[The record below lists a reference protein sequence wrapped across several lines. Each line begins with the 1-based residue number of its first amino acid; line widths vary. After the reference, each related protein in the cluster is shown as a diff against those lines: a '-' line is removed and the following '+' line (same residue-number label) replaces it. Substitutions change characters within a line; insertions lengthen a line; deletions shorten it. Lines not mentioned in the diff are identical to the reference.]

1 MEEMSFYSALV
12 LAGVVCLAA
21 FGAEPIP
28 FKVLAQGGQSGVDE
42 RREVVAR
49 TAQEF
54 KALQVSGPSE
64 GPPPKIDFATTM
76 VVGIYMGMRPSGG
89 HSVEITRIE
98 RDGADLVV
106 TYRERAP
113 GRDEMATQVM
123 TSPFQ
128 LVTTATFPGRVR
140 FTRAK

>member
-1 MEEMSFYSALV
+1 MNLLSVILLV
-12 LAGVVCLAA
+12 GVIGFAA
-21 FGAEPIP
+21 MGAEPIP
-28 FKVLAQGGQSGVDE
+28 FKVLVQGGHSGVDE

-49 TAQEF
+49 TAEEF
-54 KALQVSGPSE
+54 KALDVSPPPDGA
-64 GPPPKIDFATTM
+64 PPKIDFATTM
-76 VVGIYMGMRPSGG
+76 VVGVYMGTRPSGG

-98 RDGADLVV
+98 RESADLVV

-113 GRDEMATQVM
+113 GPNEIATMVM

-140 FTRAK
+140 FVRAR

>member
-1 MEEMSFYSALV
+1 MNVYSSLV
-12 LAGVVCLAA
+12 LAGIVCLAA
-21 FGAEPIP
+21 FTAEPIP
-28 FKVLAQGGQSGVDE
+28 FKVMVQGGHSGVEE

-49 TAQEF
+49 TAEEF
-54 KALQVSGPSE
+54 KALQVS
-64 GPPPKIDFATTM
+64 PPPDGPAPKVDFATTM
-76 VVGIYMGMRPSGG
+76 VVGIYMGTRPSGG

-128 LVTTATFPGRVR
+128 LVTTATFPGPVR

>member
-1 MEEMSFYSALV
+1 MNLLPELLLV
-12 LAGVVCLAA
+12 GVVGLAA
-21 FGAEPIP
+21 LGAQPIP
-28 FKVLAQGGQSGVDE
+28 FKVLVQGGHSGVEE

-49 TAQEF
+49 TPEEF
-54 KALQVSGPSE
+54 KGLQVSPAPDGSM
-64 GPPPKIDFATTM
+64 PKVDFATTM
-76 VVGIYMGMRPSGG
+76 VVGIYLGTRPSGG

-113 GRDEMATQVM
+113 GPNEMATMVL

-128 LVTTATFPGRVR
+128 LVTTATFSGRVR
-140 FTRAK
+140 FTRAR

>member
-1 MEEMSFYSALV
+1 MNLLSALL
-12 LAGVVCLAA
+12 LAGVIGLAA
-21 FGAEPIP
+21 LGAQPIP
-28 FKVLAQGGQSGVDE
+28 FKVLVQGGHSGVEE

-49 TAQEF
+49 NAEEF
-54 KALQVSGPSE
+54 KALQVS
-64 GPPPKIDFATTM
+64 PPPGGAIPKIDFATTM
-76 VVGIYMGMRPSGG
+76 VVGVYVGTRPSGG

-113 GRDEMATQVM
+113 GPDEMATMVM

-128 LVTTATFPGRVR
+128 LVTTAAFSGRVR
-140 FTRAK
+140 FVRSR

>member
-1 MEEMSFYSALV
+1 MNLLSVILLV
-12 LAGVVCLAA
+12 GVIGFAA
-21 FGAEPIP
+21 MGAEPIP
-28 FKVLAQGGQSGVDE
+28 FKVLVQGGHSGVDE

-49 TAQEF
+49 TAEEF
-54 KALQVSGPSE
+54 KALDVSPPPDGA
-64 GPPPKIDFATTM
+64 PPKIDFATTM
-76 VVGIYMGMRPSGG
+76 VVGVYMGTRPSGG

-98 RDGADLVV
+98 REGADLVV

-113 GRDEMATQVM
+113 GPNEIATMVM

-140 FTRAK
+140 FVRAR

>member
-1 MEEMSFYSALV
+1 MNVYSSLV
-12 LAGVVCLAA
+12 LAGIVCLAA
-21 FGAEPIP
+21 FTAEPIP
-28 FKVLAQGGQSGVDE
+28 FKVLVQGGHSGVEE

-49 TAQEF
+49 TAEEF
-54 KALQVSGPSE
+54 KALQVS
-64 GPPPKIDFATTM
+64 PPPDGPAPKVDFATTM
-76 VVGIYMGMRPSGG
+76 VVGIHMGTRPSGG

-113 GRDEMATQVM
+113 GPNEMATMVM

-128 LVTTATFPGRVR
+128 LVTTAKFDGRVR
-140 FTRAK
+140 FTRAR

>member
-1 MEEMSFYSALV
+1 MNLLSALL
-12 LAGVVCLAA
+12 LAGVIGLAA
-21 FGAEPIP
+21 LGAQPIP
-28 FKVLAQGGQSGVDE
+28 FKVLVQGGHSGVEE

-49 TAQEF
+49 NAEEF
-54 KALQVSGPSE
+54 KALQVS
-64 GPPPKIDFATTM
+64 PPPGGAIPKIDFATTM
-76 VVGIYMGMRPSGG
+76 VVGVYVGTRPSGG

-113 GRDEMATQVM
+113 GPDEMATMVM

-140 FTRAK
+140 FARAR